1 MTEANPAIDAEKPVV
16 DTGNVNEP
24 EKTVEKAAEPAKEG
38 DAAAK
43 AAADTAKTGEVEKA
57 VGDAAKGDEDK
68 GGLPDNWRETAA
80 GKDESLLKMLGRY
93 NSVAALARSLAEKEA
108 LIRSGSIKKPMP
120 DPKDEKAMAE
130 WKSAEGIP
138 ADATGYKLPEPVMK
152 RLVDE
157 DKPILSAFT
166 EFAAAKNARP
176 EVVEIAAEWYV
187 DMQEKAAEKQTQID
201 AAAFEDAESELRKE
215 WAHGEY
221 KSNLQLASRWI
232 EGVPG
237 VGKNWG
243 EARLPNGMRL
253 GDVPEF
259 VKFAAD
265 MGREKFGDVV
275 FASGDSE
282 RKFTAR
288 KEEIEKIRDTDI
300 DRYESE
306 GLYKELA
313 DINAKAAKRA

>member
-1 MTEANPAIDAEKPVV
+1 MTEANAALDAEKTVV
-16 DTGNVNEP
+16 DTGNVTEP
-24 EKTVEKAAEPAKEG
+24 ENAVDKATEQAKEG
-38 DAAAK
+38 DADAG
-43 AAADTAKTGEVEKA
+43 KTGDVENA
-57 VGDAAKGDEDK
+57 AGDAAKGDDDK

-108 LIRSGSIKKPMP
+108 LIRSGSIKKAMP

-130 WKSAEGIP
+130 WKAQEGIP
-138 ADATGYKLPEPVMK
+138 ADATGYKLPDPVMK

-176 EVVEIAAEWYV
+176 DVVEIAAEWYV
-187 DMQEKAAEKQTQID
+187 DMQEKAAERQTQID

-243 EARLPNGMRL
+243 EARLQNGMRL

-282 RKFTAR
+282 RRFTAR
-288 KEEIEKIRDTDI
+288 KEEIEKIRDTDFA
-300 DRYESE
+300 RYENE
-306 GLYKELA
+306 GLDKEMRVIIEKELQ
-313 DINAKAAKRA
+313 RARR